1 VSITTRT
8 TATAPD
14 DNPVEVMRF
23 GSLEIRYNRE
33 VLRPRGWTVAQSEW
47 AADLLGRLPAGPVLE
62 LCAGVGHIGMLAVAD
77 RPRDLVLV
85 DVDPVAC
92 AFASHNVGV
101 AGLGARVQLRCG
113 PVEEVI
119 DPTERFALV
128 IADPPWVPS
137 DETDRHSDD
146 PTLAIDGGE
155 DGLEVARLCLTVAAA
170 HLVDGGS
177 MLMQLGDSDQAS
189 AIVAGLRSAPDLRLE
204 HAGMRAYDDGGV
216 VLHLVRDVMPR
227 QHRGAAPTIA

>member
-23 GSLEIRYNRE
+23 GFLEIRYNRE
-33 VLRPRGWTVAQSEW
+33 VLRPRPWTVAQSEW

-85 DVDPVAC
+85 DADPVAC
-92 AFASHNVGV
+92 AFASHNAGA

-119 DPTERFALV
+119 DPAERFALV

-155 DGLEVARLCLTVAAA
+155 DGLEVARLCLAVAAA

-177 MLMQLGDSDQAS
+177 LLMQLGDSDQAS
-189 AIVAGLRSAPDLRLE
+189 VIVAGVGSAPDLRLE
-204 HAGMRAYDDGGV
+204 QAGMRAYDGGV
-216 VLHLVRDVMPR
+216 VLHLVRAVTP
-227 QHRGAAPTIA
+227 